1 MPPDTLQRILEEHGR
16 ILVISHIDPDGDAVG
31 SVLGLYHF
39 LRKLGKQV
47 DAVLKDPVPQ
57 YLDFLPGLEDIQ
69 REPRPP
75 YGLTIVVDASG
86 FDRTGFD
93 DMEGLGDLVRID
105 HHITGHHYGPW
116 DYLDPKAPSC
126 GLLVYRLIRQSHREA
141 LTPEIATCLYTALLT
156 DTGAFKYLNRDPE
169 VFEAARDLTDLGA
182 NPGKIAR
189 LVFQRRRL
197 EAVRLQARALQSLRL
212 AFDGRVGYVVV
223 HEEDLRAV
231 QAEPTDTEGLANLVL
246 SIRGV
251 AVGIMF
257 LQDQDH
263 WKISFRGKGVVD
275 LALIA
280 EAFGGGGH
288 KNASGCRVPGPESQV
303 VAAVLQAVG
312 QALNGLDLSNFS
324 L

>member
-1 MPPDTLQRILEEHGR
+1 MSLDTLQRIKEEQGR
-16 ILVISHIDPDGDAVG
+16 ILVISHVDPDGDAVG
-31 SVLGLYHF
+31 SVLGLYLF
-39 LRKLGKQV
+39 LRHLGKEV
-47 DAVLKDPVPQ
+47 DAVLKDPPPA
-57 YLDFLPGLEDIQ
+57 YLDFLPGLNELLP
-69 REPRPP
+69 EPRPP
-75 YGLTIVVDASG
+75 YALTLVVDASG

-93 DMEGLGDLVRID
+93 EMAGLGDLVRID

-126 GLLVYRLIRQSHREA
+126 GLLIYRLIRAYDREA
-141 LTPEIATCLYTALLT
+141 FTPQIATCLYTALLT

-169 VFEAARDLTDLGA
+169 VFDAARDLTQLGA
-182 NPGKIAR
+182 NPGEIAR

-197 EAVRLQARALQSLRL
+197 EAVRLQARALQSLQL
-212 AFDGRVGYVVV
+212 ALEGRVAYVVV
-223 HEEDLRAV
+223 REEDLQAAG
-231 QAEPTDTEGLANLVL
+231 AEPSDTEGLANLVL

-251 AVGIMF
+251 AVGVMF

-288 KNASGCRVPGPESQV
+288 KNASGCRVPGPEDRV
-303 VAAVLQAVG
+303 VAAVLQALA
-312 QALNGLDLSNFS
+312 QALKGLDLSSFA

>member
-1 MPPDTLQRILEEHGR
+1 MPPDTLQRIKEEEGR

-39 LRKLGKQV
+39 LRLLGKEV
-47 DAVLKDPVPQ
+47 DAVIKDPPPQ
-57 YLDFLPGLEDIQ
+57 YLDFLPGLEAIQ

-75 YGLTIVVDASG
+75 YGLTLVVDASG
-86 FDRTGFD
+86 FDRTGFEE
-93 DMEGLGDLVRID
+93 MEGLGDLIRID

-126 GLLVYRLIRQSHREA
+126 GLLIYRLIQASDREL

-169 VFEAARDLTDLGA
+169 VFEAARDLTRLGA
-182 NPGKIAR
+182 NPGRIAR

-212 AFDGRVGYVVV
+212 ALGGRVGYVVV
-223 HEEDLRAV
+223 HEEDLQAV
-231 QAEPTDTEGLANLVL
+231 NAEPTDTEGLPNLVL

-257 LQDQDH
+257 LQDQNQ

-288 KNASGCRVPGPESQV
+288 KNASGCRISGTEEQV
-303 VAAVLQAVG
+303 VSRVLEAVE
-312 QALNGLDLSNFS
+312 QALDGLDLSNFS